1 MKNKNTETI
10 RISKTINF
18 FRPLALVLILA
29 AGTTAIYAQDAST
42 PTALPGSATPKGA
55 ETLSHGDKHFIMKAA
70 RASTNEVALSQLA
83 DSRASNPEVKPFA
96 QMMITDHNQA
106 NSDLKALALSK
117 GIDISRPVDE
127 GKMDNISSLSP
138 KSGADFDKAFAKLMV
153 SAHKGAVNLF
163 KEEVAN
169 GKDPDVVA
177 FAKKYVDTLSMHL
190 EHATALEKT
199 IEQ

>member
-1 MKNKNTETI
+1 MKNKTAEII
-10 RISKTINF
+10 RILRTTIV

-29 AGTTAIYAQDAST
+29 AGVTAIKAQDAPT
-42 PTALPGSATPKGA
+42 PTARPDSATPMEAK
-55 ETLSHGDKHFIMKAA
+55 TLSHDDKHFIMKAA

-83 DSRASNPEVKPFA
+83 DSRASNPEIKPFA

-153 SAHKGAVNLF
+153 SAHKGAVDLF
-163 KEEVAN
+163 KKEVAE

-177 FAKKYVDTLSMHL
+177 FAKKYVETLSMHL
-190 EHATALEKT
+190 EHATALENT

>member
-1 MKNKNTETI
+1 MKNKTTALVQNPRTTAL
-10 RISKTINF
+10 

-29 AGTTAIYAQDAST
+29 AGITAIKAQDTPT
-42 PTALPGSATPKGA
+42 PTALPGSATLKEA
-55 ETLSHGDKHFIMKAA
+55 ETLSHADKKFIRKAA

-83 DSRASNPEVKPFA
+83 DGRASNPEVKPFA

-117 GIDISRPVDE
+117 GIDISKPVDE
-127 GKMDNISSLSP
+127 GKVDNISSLSA

-153 SAHKGAVNLF
+153 SAHKGAVDLF
-163 KEEVAN
+163 KEEAAN

-177 FAKKYVDTLSMHL
+177 FAKKYVDTLGMHL